1 MRYIGE
7 YLVPGQIGHLLIILS
22 FVASLVATFAY
33 FKSFRSVTVAD
44 QERWKRLGRIAFV
57 IDAMAV
63 VGIFVILYSL
73 IANHRYEYNYVWKY
87 SGNDLEPKYI
97 FSSLWSASEGSF
109 LLWTV
114 WHGILGIALIFT
126 SRKWEGPVMMVL
138 SFAQLFLATMLI
150 GLYINNVKIGSNP
163 FALLR
168 DTGTLDNVP
177 ILQDIMVPGQL
188 RADYLTQIKDGNG
201 LNLLLQ
207 NYWMVIHPP
216 VLFLGFASTIVPF
229 AFAIGGL
236 VTGRH
241 KEWVTQALPWALFS
255 AAILGVGIMMG
266 AAWAYES
273 LSFGGYWA
281 WDPVENASLVP
292 WFILIAGIHTLL
304 IYKHTGR
311 SLKATYLFLIL
322 TFIFILY
329 STFLTRSGILSDTS
343 VHSFGDL
350 GMEAQLLIF
359 FLIFFL
365 PSLGIYFWN
374 YKKIPT
380 IAKEEEMSS
389 REFWMFIASL
399 VFFITAIVITAK
411 TSVPIY
417 NKVLVWLQSLG
428 WVSSN
433 TRPIAPPGDAEY
445 WYNSIMVWV
454 AVILAALTAIT
465 QYFKYKNTSR
475 SFFWRKIGLPTL
487 ISVAVTTLLLLTFKI
502 GYRKHGDGFHLGLW
516 LALVASIFAIIAN
529 LSYIWLGLKGNLKL
543 SGGSVSH
550 LGFGMVLAG
559 IIISSSNKEV
569 LSHNVNGI
577 GVPLAEGEN
586 PRENLTLVKGLPTSL
601 GDEYEVT
608 YTSDSVHPKKPK
620 YYYKLSFRNKKN
632 NTTFQLSPNA
642 FVNYQGTKGLSA
654 NPDARHY
661 WGHDVFIYLTSLPD
675 PDARKND
682 TTSFTSR
689 TIGIGDSLFYSKG
702 FIILENVR
710 SLDALAGTTVPSK
723 DPTRRTLTVDSAY
736 EASFKVYAK
745 TGSIYSIKQDMAL
758 IMGEYVARPDTITG
772 ESLVFRM
779 EGINADR
786 SLRVGVRETES
797 VLEYV
802 TIKAY
807 KFPMINML
815 WLGIIITAIGI
826 FISMFRRISLA
837 KKETIEEQP
846 EVTDLLRK
854 PPSA

>member
-1 MRYIGE
+1 MRYLDE
-7 YLVPGQIGHLLIILS
+7 NLVPGNIGHLLIILS
-22 FVASLVATFAY
+22 FIASLVATISY
-33 FKSFRSVTVAD
+33 YKSFRSITIAD
-44 QERWKRLGRIAFV
+44 QQRWKQLGRIAFV

-63 VGIFVILYSL
+63 VGVFFILYSL

-126 SRKWEGPVMMVL
+126 SRKWEGPVMMVI
-138 SFAQLFLATMLI
+138 SFAQLCLATMLI
-150 GLYINNVKIGSNP
+150 GLYINNVKIGSSP

-168 DTGTLDNVP
+168 ETGVLDNAP
-177 ILQDIMVPGQL
+177 ALHDIMNPAAL
-188 RADYLTQIKDGNG
+188 REDYLTLIKDGNG

-241 KEWVTQALPWALFS
+241 KEWIGQALPWALFS
-255 AAILGVGIMMG
+255 AAVLGIGIMMG

-292 WFILIAGIHTLL
+292 WFVLVAGIHTLL

-311 SLKATYLFLIL
+311 SLRATYLFLIL

-359 FLIFFL
+359 FSLFL
-365 PSLGIYFWN
+365 LGSLGIYFWHYRN
-374 YKKIPT
+374 IPT
-380 IAKEEEMSS
+380 IVKEEEMSS

-399 VFFITAIVITAK
+399 VFFITAIVITAN

-417 NKVLVWLQSLG
+417 NKIIGLLKDWGWL
-428 WVSSN
+428 SSK
-433 TRPIAPPGDAEY
+433 TKPIAPPGDVEY

-454 AVILAALTAIT
+454 AVILAVLTAIT
-465 QYFKYKNTSR
+465 QYFKYKTTTR
-475 SFFWRKIGLPTL
+475 TFFWRKIGLPTL
-487 ISVAVTTLLLLTFKI
+487 ISVVITALLLFTFSI
-502 GYRKHGDGFHLGLW
+502 DYRKHGDGFHLGLW
-516 LALVASIFAIIAN
+516 LALIASIYAVIAN
-529 LSYIWLGLKGNLKL
+529 ASYIWIGLKGKLKL
-543 SGGSVSH
+543 SGGSISH
-550 LGFGMVLAG
+550 LGFGLVLIG
-559 IIISSSNKEV
+559 ILISSSNKEV
-569 LSHNVNGI
+569 LSHNVNGFAT
-577 GVPLAEGEN
+577 PLGDKED
-586 PRENLTLVKGLPTSL
+586 PRENLTLVKGSPTSL
-601 GDEYEVT
+601 GKEYEVT
-608 YTSDSVHPKKPK
+608 YISDSVHPKKPK
-620 YYYKLSFRNKKN
+620 YYYKLAFRNKKN
-632 NTTFQLSPNA
+632 NKKFNISPNA

-661 WGHDVFIYLTSLPD
+661 WDHDVFIYLTSLRD
-675 PDARKND
+675 PESADD
-682 TTSFTSR
+682 TTSFKPRSITL
-689 TIGIGDSLFYSKG
+689 GDSLFYSRG
-702 FIILENVR
+702 FIILENLQTV
-710 SLDALAGTTVPSK
+710 DQLAGQTVPGK
-723 DPTRRTLTVDSAY
+723 NPGEPGIKIDSVYKAT
-736 EASFKVYAK
+736 FRIYAK
-745 TGSIYSIKQDMAL
+745 TSSIYTITQQLAFTKGQ
-758 IMGEYVARPDTITG
+758 YVSRPDTIIP
-772 ESLVFRM
+772 ESLVFQM
-779 EGINADR
+779 QGINPDR
-786 SLRVGVRETES
+786 SVQLGVKETES

-807 KFPMINML
+807 KFPMINVL

-826 FISMFRRISLA
+826 LISMFRRISLNR
-837 KKETIEEQP
+837 KEPAAVDELIQKLP
-846 EVTDLLRK
+846 
-854 PPSA
+854 